1 VAEQLVFQ
9 TIDGSVAFARDSG
22 RHAAEL
28 RNMVT
33 SPGGTT
39 ADALYQLEKGGFRT
53 VLSKAIF
60 AAYKKSRQLGG
71 LKDNE

>member
-1 VAEQLVFQ
+1 
-9 TIDGSVAFARDSG
+9 VAFARDSE
-22 RHAAEL
+22 RHPAEL

-53 VLSKAIF
+53 VLSKAIWS
-60 AAYKKSRQLGG
+60 AYQKSRYLGG
-71 LKDNE
+71 LENNG